1 VVTHSLR
8 QPGGREMFGRT
19 GTCKAHDSMKSVG
32 GS

>member
-8 QPGGREMFGRT
+8 QPGGREMSGRT
-19 GTCKAHDSMKSVG
+19 GTCKPLDSLKSVG